1 MPISEPMKLITIMS
15 VAEYA
20 DVLEK
25 LYEDHHVPVYS
36 DLAIEGHRHDD
47 HAAQTNWFGRSPTPV
62 YSRLSFAFVPAA
74 KADEMMEAIAAYNR
88 EHPDRN
94 PLRAFQMN
102 VEKSI

>member
-1 MPISEPMKLITIMS
+1 MKLITIMS

-36 DLAIEGHRHDD
+36 DLNVEGHRREDD
-47 HAAQTNWFGRSPTPV
+47 EASRTSWFGRSHTPI

-74 KADEMMEAIAAYNR
+74 KADEMMETIAVFNQ
-88 EHPDRN
+88 EHPDQR

-102 VEKSI
+102 VEKSS